1 MKYKISIVKKSVFI
15 DSNNNFF
22 LRFTEYQQNQGI
34 IYCHNISFEMVVIFF
49 PMTLIHNVEILQKKI
64 LHLVYSFFAICC
76 QTKYESTLEISI
88 REVLMTC

>member
-49 PMTLIHNVEILQKKI
+49 PMTLIHNVEI
-64 LHLVYSFFAICC
+64 
-76 QTKYESTLEISI
+76 
-88 REVLMTC
+88 